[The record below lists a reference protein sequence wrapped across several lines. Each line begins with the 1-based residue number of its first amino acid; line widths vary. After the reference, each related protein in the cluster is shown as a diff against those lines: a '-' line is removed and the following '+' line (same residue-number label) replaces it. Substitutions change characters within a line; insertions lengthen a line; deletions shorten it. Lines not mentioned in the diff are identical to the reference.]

1 MKGAHYMGVI
11 IATHGKL
18 CEGLVDSIELI
29 TGSTSDVSKFSMTKE
44 KSETEARKE
53 IDELLEKYKEDSKLV
68 VFTDVMGGS
77 VCNIFT
83 EKLINQGGFE
93 LIAGVNLPMIL
104 SYIVQD
110 SDKIE
115 SCVSDGLDGIVH
127 VNKKLY
133 RE

>member
-1 MKGAHYMGVI
+1 MGVI

-18 CEGLVDSIELI
+18 CEGLIDSVELI
-29 TGSTSDVSKFSMTKE
+29 TGTTGDISKFSMTKD

-53 IDELLEKYKEDSKLV
+53 IDALLEKYKEDSKLV
-68 VFTDVMGGS
+68 VFTDIMGGS

-110 SDKIE
+110 SNKIE
-115 SCVSDGLDGIVH
+115 SCVSDGLEGIVH
-127 VNKKLY
+127 VNEKLFG
-133 RE
+133 EETD